1 MIIYVVII
9 SLSLIIIT
17 FFLTRG
23 NSSPYQGT
31 LAERFR
37 PLTHIEIK
45 QRKPFIYHLNSKWTY
60 ECRLDLTKNLV
71 SLWNAKDAV
80 LKAFNEKKYSVEI
93 ALLLLRELMYEIGQ
107 KPRGFLKRM
116 QYKMVYH
123 KSFEDN
129 VGDFIE
135 LFNSMLMYQTR
146 LFFAQSAES
155 DDVRSAR
162 GIYRDGWRSFIAGT
176 DAWAKTYLEYF
187 SECEYQKERARY
199 EADRRK
205 SIKPAKQGRLGKYG
219 MRKH

>member
-146 LFFAQSAES
+146 LFFLLNQLNQMMFVQQEEYTVMDGEVSSQERMRGPKHISNIFLNANTKKREQDTKQTEENQSSQQSRA
-155 DDVRSAR
+155 
-162 GIYRDGWRSFIAGT
+162 
-176 DAWAKTYLEYF
+176 AWVN
-187 SECEYQKERARY
+187 
-199 EADRRK
+199 
-205 SIKPAKQGRLGKYG
+205 
-219 MRKH
+219 MV